1 MVSACQKASWSVSS
15 ISFLLSKEPLKEK
28 IMSQFRFVSL
38 SGLIGNGNGSWQA
51 IANAFSGTGVTIP
64 ELGDTHWQHG
74 KKKFD
79 DGRESVRGAFV
90 RIKNGEDIGT
100 IYELAD

>member
-1 MVSACQKASWSVSS
+1 
-15 ISFLLSKEPLKEK
+15 
-28 IMSQFRFVSL
+28 MSQFRFVSL
-38 SGLIGNGNGSWQA
+38 SGRVGNGSGSWPA
-51 IANAFSGTGVTIP
+51 IADAFVGTGVSIP
-64 ELGDTHWQHG
+64 ELGDVHWEQG